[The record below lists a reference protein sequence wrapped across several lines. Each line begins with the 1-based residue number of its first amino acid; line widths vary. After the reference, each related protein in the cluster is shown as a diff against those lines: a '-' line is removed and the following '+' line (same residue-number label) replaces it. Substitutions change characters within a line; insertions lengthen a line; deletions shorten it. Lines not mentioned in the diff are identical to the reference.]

1 MEMSPDRFIGR
12 LQKAHRCQPDVRQVA
27 KDMECLTPGEYDELA
42 SRLIERGEDHA
53 LGILLNVAAVNKI
66 AFDPSVLAE
75 VLKVVDVIIDIRH
88 PYNYQCESAIEPL
101 LAVALSEELSY
112 ERQAFAAG
120 LAVELALKF
129 SYPKQPVKK
138 VLWEL
143 MEKISYGE
151 GRLLLDAALDL
162 LERGDEG
169 SNSRFRLIGGD
180 VLSELPA
187 EPPPVI
193 IGDGGTVRRPVK
205 KLGRNDPCRCGS
217 GKKYKKCCYN
227 EDQLRMRDASAYSGV
242 TKSQLRE
249 NPGLVDD
256 ASYITDLRPYELKK
270 LVPSRM
276 NDAQLLAAYR
286 RADIFGLREVALEML
301 SELKSRPGK
310 EELAVEHMCDL
321 FYSALTAQDMET
333 IRKLSPHIPEKDR
346 YFSGSD
352 RLKHELLEKPDKFRD
367 LEALC
372 IKAFANNE
380 DHCLLELSY
389 AFEDILPALSIVFGR
404 AAIVSEPERK
414 FDNEILIDAMR
425 KRRIA
430 LDLEPWG
437 DPIEDYWDWIMGRDP
452 ERIAEE
458 DKDER
463 IKKLQEQLSEAR
475 EKSSLALKDLQ
486 GKEKALAE
494 LEKKLQG
501 VTAVA
506 PLEDVLPTGKP
517 TKNDTMA
524 EEDGEERKQA
534 IVALKSKIEALK
546 MEIRS
551 QQEAKLRLRKKLHDA
566 HEIISKQRD
575 QKAPSQEMPDSEAD
589 FLPPVPEKVR
599 IPDFTTSFRKSCE
612 NLPSALVVKAMQ
624 AAVGFASRDKAIL
637 RQTLGI
643 ERMPDYYRV
652 KVGIHHRLIIHQ
664 KPGNELQVV
673 ELIPRKQL
681 ETWIRKHTS

>member
-1 MEMSPDRFIGR
+1 M
-12 LQKAHRCQPDVRQVA
+12 
-27 KDMECLTPGEYDELA
+27 
-42 SRLIERGEDHA
+42 
-53 LGILLNVAAVNKI
+53 
-66 AFDPSVLAE
+66 
-75 VLKVVDVIIDIRH
+75 
-88 PYNYQCESAIEPL
+88 
-101 LAVALSEELSY
+101 
-112 ERQAFAAG
+112 
-120 LAVELALKF
+120 
-129 SYPKQPVKK
+129 
-138 VLWEL
+138 
-143 MEKISYGE
+143 
-151 GRLLLDAALDL
+151 
-162 LERGDEG
+162 
-169 SNSRFRLIGGD
+169 
-180 VLSELPA
+180 
-187 EPPPVI
+187 
-193 IGDGGTVRRPVK
+193 K

-227 EDQLRMRDASAYSGV
+227 EDQLRMRDASAYSGI

-256 ASYITDLRPYELKK
+256 ASYIADLRPYELKK
-270 LVPSRM
+270 LAPSKM

-301 SELKSRPGK
+301 SELKSRQGK
-310 EELAVEHMCDL
+310 EELAVEHMFEL
-321 FYSALTAQDMET
+321 FDSALTAQDTET
-333 IRKLSPHIPEKDR
+333 IRKLSPHLPEKDR
-346 YFSGSD
+346 YFSESD
-352 RLKHELLEKPDKFRD
+352 RLKHQLLEKPDKLRD

-372 IKAFANNE
+372 IKAFADNE

-414 FDNEILIDAMR
+414 LDNQILIDAIR
-425 KRRIA
+425 KRRIT

-437 DPIEDYWDWIMGRDP
+437 DPIEDYWDWIMGKDS

-463 IKKLQEQLSEAR
+463 IEKLQEQLSEAR

-506 PLEDVLPTGKP
+506 PLEDVRPIGKP

-551 QQEAKLRLRKKLHDA
+551 QQESKLRLRKELHHA

-624 AAVGFASRDKAIL
+624 AAIGFASRDKAIL

-664 KPGNELQVV
+664 TPGNELQVV